1 MPNIL
6 ITGGARG
13 IGRAT
18 AILAAER
25 GWSVAINYARDEQ
38 AARET
43 LGEAE
48 SFGQRGCL
56 IAGDV
61 ADEQQVIAMF
71 ERAAGKLGGLDAVV
85 INAGIVG
92 PSMPLAD
99 MDGDRIRQ
107 IIAVNTTGALLCAR
121 EAVRRMAVSR
131 GGKGGSLIFVS
142 SRAAQLGSPFEYVD
156 YAASKGA
163 IDTLTIG
170 LAKEVG
176 AEGIRVNAVRPGLI
190 DTSIHASGGQPDRAL
205 RLGSQTPM
213 GRPGTAEEVAHA
225 ILWLAGPDASYTNG
239 ALVDIAGGR

>member
-1 MPNIL
+1 MCYAPTMPNML

-25 GWSVAINYARDEQ
+25 GWSVAIGYATDET

-43 LGEAE
+43 LGAVEAL
-48 SFGQRGCL
+48 GRRGCV
-56 IAGDV
+56 IGGDV

-71 ERAAGKLGGLDAVV
+71 NQASSQLGGLDAVV

-92 PSMPLAD
+92 PSMLLAD
-99 MDGDRIRQ
+99 MDAERIRKMF
-107 IIAVNTTGALLCAR
+107 AVNTVGAMLCAR
-121 EAVRRMAVSR
+121 EAVRRMATSR
-131 GGKGGSLIFVS
+131 GGRGGSLTFVA

-170 LAKEVG
+170 LAKE
-176 AEGIRVNAVRPGLI
+176 
-190 DTSIHASGGQPDRAL
+190 
-205 RLGSQTPM
+205 
-213 GRPGTAEEVAHA
+213 
-225 ILWLAGPDASYTNG
+225 AGPRAKAGLANADGPAGNG
-239 ALVDIAGGR
+239 

>member
-1 MPNIL
+1 MPNML

-25 GWSVAINYARDEQ
+25 GWSVAINYNSDGAAAGETQ
-38 AARET
+38 AAV
-43 LGEAE
+43 EAH
-48 SFGQRGCL
+48 GQCGLVVR
-56 IAGDV
+56 GDV

-71 ERAAGKLGGLDAVV
+71 EHAASELGSLDAVV
-85 INAGIVG
+85 INAGIVA
-92 PSMPLAD
+92 PSMSLAG
-99 MDGDRIRQ
+99 MDGERIRKM
-107 IIAVNTTGALLCAR
+107 IAVNTTGALFSAR
-121 EAVRRMAVSR
+121 EAVRRM
-131 GGKGGSLIFVS
+131 GKTYGGSGGALVFVS

-190 DTSIHASGGQPDRAL
+190 ETAIHASGGRPQRAYE
-205 RLGSQTPM
+205 LGSQTPL
-213 GRPGTAEEVAHA
+213 GRPGTAEEVAST
-225 ILWLAGPDASYTNG
+225 IMWLLGPEASYVTG
-239 ALVDIAGGR
+239 ALIDVAGGR